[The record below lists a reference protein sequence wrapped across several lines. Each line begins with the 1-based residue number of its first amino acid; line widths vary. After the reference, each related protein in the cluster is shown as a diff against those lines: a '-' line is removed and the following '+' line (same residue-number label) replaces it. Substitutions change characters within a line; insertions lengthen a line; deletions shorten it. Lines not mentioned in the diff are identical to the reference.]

1 MRFKMHVGSWQSAVR
16 ISHNFSIQ
24 SPAKPYT
31 KGMFPAILASLSL
44 LVQESS
50 DENQR
55 ELYRQWSSMMLILI
69 LLGVIVITCAAF
81 LVTRRR
87 ARRRMEGKKKPN
99 AEIADAWTESGKRF
113 DGSIVEITDE
123 ED

>member
-24 SPAKPYT
+24 SIAKPYT
-31 KGMFPAILASLSL
+31 KGMFPAIPTNLVL
-44 LVQESS
+44 LVQEST

-55 ELYRQWSSMMLILI
+55 ELYRQWSAMMLILI
-69 LLGVIVITCAAF
+69 LLGVITITCVAY
-81 LVTRRR
+81 LVARRR
-87 ARRRMEGKKKPN
+87 ARRRLEGKKKPN

-113 DGSIVEITDE
+113 DGSIVEITEDE
-123 ED
+123 D